1 MFYTLDGTNAFFFFQ
16 IHNTNIRD
24 KVYFQSIDLIN
35 FVTDRDCI
43 NR

>member
-1 MFYTLDGTNAFFFFQ
+1 MHFVFRYITQ
-16 IHNTNIRD
+16 NIMD